1 MALMFPLMMVG
12 GSFFPFEAMPAGM
25 AFVGRMT
32 PNGWALE
39 QLKRIL
45 LGKVEISSLA
55 ISFVGLVVVGS
66 VLFVLNVRRIKT
78 VFAQG

>member
-45 LGKVEISSLA
+45 LGKVEITSLA
-55 ISFVGLVVVGS
+55 ISFFGLVVIGT
-66 VLFVLNVRRIKT
+66 VLFVLSVRRIKT